1 MIDKWLYPYVI
12 AFTSFLLYFLG
23 NAIKSR
29 YSRTSLVL
37 RYSSSAVMLLYSIVI
52 ISQPLDY
59 VRGLLALLTSI
70 VAIFITPYTVNY
82 ERHKYFGRNL
92 TILIDLFVLSVY
104 LVFISENLISF
115 VMFWLFAEIVGF
127 FTIVFE
133 VERRTLVAGL
143 RYLLVSMVPADVALL
158 SILGITAMR
167 LGFVEALQLPLNEL
181 TTYLLGVNPVFHL
194 IIAMG
199 LLAKAAVAP
208 FHFWLPDAHSLAPAP
223 ASAILSGVMVKM
235 GIYGFYL
242 TVPAIES
249 MYVYY
254 VLLVFASLSVV
265 YGGLQALI
273 QADIK
278 RILAYSTIEN
288 TSLIAIALAS
298 YGAYKINLLLTAAL
312 VYSVAHGIFKA
323 SLFMNSG
330 TVEIITHTRDI
341 SKLGYLAKVVSKPTI
356 TALLSILSL
365 IGTPPTLGFL
375 GKVLLLAGLV
385 SIYQISMTTAILLLV
400 VAALGAALAVA
411 YGLRYVTV
419 YWGSASRSEP
429 KELKLNT
436 GTEASE
442 LSLSILN
449 IILTLPLYVIIAI
462 TGLISLDLLYVVP
475 IGLATAMMTALIY
488 YAYSLVKKSV
498 KEEPWLGGVLP

>member
-1 MIDKWLYPYVI
+1 MIDKWMYPYII
-12 AFTSFLLYFLG
+12 ASISFLLYVVG
-23 NAIKSR
+23 NAVKAK
-29 YSRTSLVL
+29 YSRTSLII
-37 RYSSSAVMLLYSIVI
+37 RYSSPIVMLLYSIVV
-52 ISQPLDY
+52 ISQPFGL
-59 VRGLLALLTSI
+59 VKGLFALLASI
-70 VAIFITPYTVNY
+70 VALFITPYTIHY
-82 ERHKYFGRNL
+82 ENHKYPGRNL
-92 TILIDLFVLSVY
+92 TLLIDLFVLSVY
-104 LVFISENLISF
+104 LVFISENLTSF

-143 RYLLVSMVPADVALL
+143 RYLLISMVPADVALL
-158 SILGITAMR
+158 TILGLTALK
-167 LGFVEALQLPLNEL
+167 LGFAGAFQLPISEL
-181 TTYLLGVNPVFHL
+181 STHLLGVNPLLHL
-194 IIAMG
+194 IIAVG

-242 TVPAIES
+242 IVPAIES

-254 VLLVFASLSVV
+254 ALLVFASLTVI

-288 TSLIAIALAS
+288 TSLITIALAS
-298 YGAYKINLLLTAAL
+298 YGAFKIELLLIAAL
-312 VYSVAHGIFKA
+312 IYSVAHGIFKA
-323 SLFMNSG
+323 TLFMNSG
-330 TVEIITHTRDI
+330 TVEILTHTRDI
-341 SKLGYLAKVVSKPTI
+341 NKLGYLAKIVIKPTI
-356 TALLSILSL
+356 TALLSVLSL

-375 GKVLLLAGLV
+375 GKILLLAGLV
-385 SIYQISMTTAILLLV
+385 SIYQVSVTMAVLLLV

-419 YWGSASRSEP
+419 YWGATSFSKP

-436 GTEASE
+436 GTESSE
-442 LSLSILN
+442 LGLSILN
-449 IILTLPLYVIIAI
+449 IALTLPVYFVVVVA
-462 TGLISLDLLYVVP
+462 GLASLDLLYVVP
-475 IGLATAMMTALIY
+475 LGLATAMMSVLVY
-488 YAYSLVKKSV
+488 YTYFYVRRGAR
-498 KEEPWLGGVLP
+498 EESWLGGALP